1 MSSIVLEGALLVV
14 HCLKIVV
21 ELGKKRALSSILA
34 TAALRASA
42 ARSGSEGTLEILCI
56 DHEVEKTKNLD
67 FRKTGFRGPDPDY

>member
-42 ARSGSEGTLEILCI
+42 ARSGSKGDII
-56 DHEVEKTKNLD
+56 DIMYKYWLPKFE
-67 FRKTGFRGPDPDY
+67 